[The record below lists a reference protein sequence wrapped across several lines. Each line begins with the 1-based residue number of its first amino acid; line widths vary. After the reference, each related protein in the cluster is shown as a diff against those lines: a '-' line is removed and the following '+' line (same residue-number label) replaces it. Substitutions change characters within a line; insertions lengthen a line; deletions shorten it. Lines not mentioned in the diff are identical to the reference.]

1 METSPFS
8 DAHYTL
14 KVGRRKQW
22 TPRTGDKVL
31 KNSRIFTIIPFG
43 VERIRFDRHLKIID
57 IDNELFSFQFAFL
70 STCFESDFDDAHECR
85 SYSRKC
91 AIKKKMSCLLHL
103 SIVCISNVNESRL
116 LTSIIHIQRLQ
127 TVFSIEIKHFIFIGS
142 SSRFPSIGNM
152 W

>member
-22 TPRTGDKVL
+22 TPRAGDKVL

-70 STCFESDFDDAHECR
+70 LTCFESDFDDAHLCR
-85 SYSRKC
+85 SLQQKMC
-91 AIKKKMSCLLHL
+91 HQKKSSSCLLHRL
-103 SIVCISNVNESRL
+103 HFKRQWISPFDFHYSYSQ
-116 LTSIIHIQRLQ
+116 TSDRFQHWNQA
-127 TVFSIEIKHFIFIGS
+127 FIFIGS